1 MDLRDRP
8 PGEGAIL
15 RVFHLIGDV
24 RLQVAPGT
32 RESPSP
38 RAAMRFTE
46 RARCGTT
53 VVLRRARAEELDAV
67 VTDDGL
73 DEETAQE
80 YRAAGVQLEMA
91 RT

>member
-1 MDLRDRP
+1 
-8 PGEGAIL
+8 
-15 RVFHLIGDV
+15 
-24 RLQVAPGT
+24 
-32 RESPSP
+32 
-38 RAAMRFTE
+38 MRFTE